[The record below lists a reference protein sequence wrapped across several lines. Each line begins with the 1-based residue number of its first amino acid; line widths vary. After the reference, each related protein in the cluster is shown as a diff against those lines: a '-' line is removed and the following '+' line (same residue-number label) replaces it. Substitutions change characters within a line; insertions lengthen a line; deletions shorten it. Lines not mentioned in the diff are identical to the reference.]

1 MGHFP
6 WLCVIKKRVYVFFL
20 VVWKHIGF
28 LISEYLDEKHI
39 VFFWVY
45 SSTSKV
51 WPSCKKQTCLGL
63 SEDRV
68 TVIVNP
74 LANHNL
80 PCQNIRVPW
89 NIRSD
94 TLFFCWVPVGDGLLW
109 NVLFLLWW
117 SIPSNM
123 ASLGRIE
130 NIPNKQKS
138 LGRIWHFCWL
148 GKGSHD

>member
-6 WLCVIKKRVYVFFL
+6 WLCVIKRGYMFFL
-20 VVWKHIGF
+20 GCLKTHWVSNIRISRWKTHR
-28 LISEYLDEKHI
+28 
-39 VFFWVY
+39 FFWVY